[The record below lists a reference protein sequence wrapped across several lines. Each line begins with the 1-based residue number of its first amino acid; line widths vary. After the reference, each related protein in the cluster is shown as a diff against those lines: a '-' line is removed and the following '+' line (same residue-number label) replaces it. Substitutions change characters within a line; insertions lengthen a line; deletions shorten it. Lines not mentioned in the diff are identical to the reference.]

1 MSTTRL
7 STDTTSAEL
16 VTERWRLDPAR
27 SSVDFRAP
35 HFWGLVTVK
44 GHFKLY
50 EGTLDLRFAPAVQ
63 LTIEADS
70 LDTGIAK
77 RDQHLRSAD
86 FFDAAHYPQVR
97 FASDSAVLDGDSLK
111 VRGRLHAAGK
121 SIPLEL
127 DAAVDVVDGDFQIEA
142 VAHAT
147 HRELGMTWSPLGIAR
162 PISKLI
168 VKGRLQREPNM
179 AAEHRPSARSA

>member
-1 MSTTRL
+1 MSTIPP

-16 VTERWRLDPAR
+16 ATARWRLDPAR
-27 SSVDFRAP
+27 SSVEFHVR
-35 HFWGLVTVK
+35 HFWGVVTVK
-44 GHFKLY
+44 GRFKLY
-50 EGTLDLRFAPAVQ
+50 EGTLDLRSEPAVQ

-77 RDQHLRSAD
+77 RDEHLRSDD
-86 FFDAAHYPQVR
+86 FFDAEHYPQVQ
-97 FASDSAVLDGDSLK
+97 FVSDSAVLEGDTLK

-127 DAAVDVVDGDFQIEA
+127 DATVHGVDGDLQIEA
-142 VAHAT
+142 VTHAT
-147 HRELGMTWSPLGIAR
+147 HRELGMTWSPLGMAR

-168 VKGRLQREPNM
+168 VKGRLQREP
-179 AAEHRPSARSA
+179 HDGS

>member
-1 MSTTRL
+1 MSTIPP

-16 VTERWRLDPAR
+16 ATARWRLDPAR
-27 SSVDFRAP
+27 SSVEFHVR

-44 GHFKLY
+44 GRFKLY
-50 EGTLDLRFAPAVQ
+50 EGTLDLRSEPAVQ

-77 RDQHLRSAD
+77 RDEHLRSDD
-86 FFDAAHYPQVR
+86 FFDAEHYPQVQ
-97 FASDSAVLDGDSLK
+97 FVSDSAVLEGDTLK
-111 VRGRLHAAGK
+111 VRGRLHAAGE

-127 DAAVDVVDGDFQIEA
+127 DATVHGVDGDLQIEA
-142 VAHAT
+142 VTHAT
-147 HRELGMTWSPLGIAR
+147 HRELGMTWSPLGMAR

-168 VKGRLQREPNM
+168 VKGRLQREP
-179 AAEHRPSARSA
+179 HDGS

>member
-27 SSVDFRAP
+27 SSVEFRVP

-50 EGTLDLRFAPAVQ
+50 EGTLDLRSEPAVQ

-121 SIPLEL
+121 HPSRARRRSRHCGRRLSDRGGRARDAPRAGHDLEP
-127 DAAVDVVDGDFQIEA
+127 A
-142 VAHAT
+142 
-147 HRELGMTWSPLGIAR
+147 WNR
-162 PISKLI
+162 PPDQQ
-168 VKGRLQREPNM
+168 VNRQRTAPTRT
-179 AAEHRPSARSA
+179 EHGS

>member
-1 MSTTRL
+1 MSAIRP
-7 STDTTSAEL
+7 SIDTTSAE
-16 VTERWRLDPAR
+16 VATAKWRLDPAR
-27 SSVDFRAP
+27 SSVEFHVR

-44 GHFKLY
+44 GRFELY
-50 EGTLDLRFAPAVQ
+50 EGSLDLRSEPAVQ

-86 FFDAAHYPQVR
+86 FFDAERYPRVR
-97 FASDSAVLDGDSLK
+97 FVSDDAVLDGDTLK

-127 DAAVDVVDGDFQIEA
+127 DATVHVVDGDLQIEA
-142 VAHAT
+142 VTHAA
-147 HRELGMTWSPLGIAR
+147 HRELGMTWSPLGMAR

-168 VKGRLQREPNM
+168 VKGRLKREP
-179 AAEHRPSARSA
+179 HDGG